1 MGSGGAHLPC
11 GPRQVT
17 NPPEPTSRSPGGA
30 PDPQPTPRPR
40 KGSENKRTA
49 SALASPGGERAG
61 AGRSGQ
67 TGVSVLVQRL
77 LPGADSVSSP
87 PNTPSTRSLHQ
98 PRTWNHRAHRA
109 PAPGASRGRPVAQ
122 GPRLCPLVPAGGSNS
137 GPRPADPAGLPAQR
151 DRKRHTLLRGPSQT
165 RRPGKGGLVCPSS
178 LHPDPEADPGDQA
191 DPCEQVLEG
200 NCASRADGAWAEQ
213 PPHSPRAELGYAPNA
228 RGSPRCS
235 LKATCHVLA
244 SPGAGTPCLESRRK
258 L

>member
-67 TGVSVLVQRL
+67 TGISVLVQRL
-77 LPGADSVSSP
+77 LPGVDSVSSP
-87 PNTPSTRSLHQ
+87 QTPPPRGVCTSLEHGTTEPTGPLPQGRAEAARPPKDRSSAPSFLRAVRTQALAPLTLLGSRLRETRSAT
-98 PRTWNHRAHRA
+98 PCSVA
-109 PAPGASRGRPVAQ
+109 PARPDARGKGAWSA
-122 GPRLCPLVPAGGSNS
+122 
-137 GPRPADPAGLPAQR
+137 PRPFTRTPR
-151 DRKRHTLLRGPSQT
+151 RTLGT
-165 RRPGKGGLVCPSS
+165 RRIPVSRSWRETVP
-178 LHPDPEADPGDQA
+178 PEQI
-191 DPCEQVLEG
+191 
-200 NCASRADGAWAEQ
+200 GAWAEQ

-235 LKATCHVLA
+235 LKATCHVLV
-244 SPGAGTPCLESRRK
+244 SPGAGTPCLESHRK